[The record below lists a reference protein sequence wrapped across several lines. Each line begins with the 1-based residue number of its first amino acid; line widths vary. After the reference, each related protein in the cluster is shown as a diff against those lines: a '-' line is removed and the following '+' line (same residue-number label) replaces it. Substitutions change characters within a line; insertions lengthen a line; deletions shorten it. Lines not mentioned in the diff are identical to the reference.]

1 MYNFAALVIKEQL
14 LREVITKLAKGSIKW
29 EDSENVFKLYY
40 KSTYIPIDYNSISDK
55 EAVTIHR
62 FSRYYSTLS
71 KLVGRDILE
80 EDKDDDYSKQSAL
93 YFARETKWKS
103 VKDYNLE
110 NNTLRFRIGLES
122 KVINNV
128 RDKYSEQELI
138 FQELYLDGYTI
149 HEYVGSHFIL
159 TNTNSCRNYHVTPR
173 SCDCSDFSQK
183 QKCNHVEAISSLLK
197 NRSLLNCLIKYKEV

>member
-1 MYNFAALVIKEQL
+1 MYNFGALVVKEYL
-14 LREVITKLAKGSIKW
+14 LREVKVDLAKEVIKW

-149 HEYVGSHFIL
+149 HEYIGSHFIL
-159 TNTNSCRNYHVTPR
+159 TDTIFSKNYIVTPNSCN
-173 SCDCSDFSQK
+173 CSEFSQK
-183 QKCNHVEAISSLLK
+183 RKCNHVVAINSLLQ
-197 NRSLLNCLIKYKEV
+197 NRSLLSHLIKYKV